1 MKIAAVYCKSVL
13 LLLYSRSTHGDTWE
27 TGSLI
32 PPSSLVAYTNGLY
45 ELCPP
50 KHVGGTAKT
59 LSRAIPTNRWWAN
72 LITCSDVPPPVWPN
86 PYAVRIDTSASSFA
100 TNSTGISLTYPFRSR
115 AYSDSYSNPG
125 AVRFFLHSAEK
136 ELQFSAVEFD
146 NQTIPPY
153 FEVVDWSD
161 AGATVQLRSDA
172 SPNGLMESD
181 IVSGMAYFTVSYLL
195 ATPRLTLSTSIHKI
209 NEKIASPGSVWTDTR
224 FYVETVNGHKWILY
238 SICASSGAIDS
249 SCVLTLAIGSNEN
262 TLIAKHQYNGQLRVA
277 VVNDRAPVAVYDH
290 YEDCIVTGGDVDVTS
305 DSAYTFTWSTSGTCT
320 NGLLQFA
327 HPHQVGSIDTSASA
341 QVTAL
346 LSMKLM
352 STTHGPMSAY
362 VTRGRTKIWSLF
374 EPSSIPITFYSKSRP
389 SASAASAQSLYSRLV
404 ADISATWTIPIDGSY
419 YSNGKLAQ
427 KYASLC
433 LMANDPNV
441 VGTDIT
447 PLRRCLMKLVNV
459 ITPMIANTWKYP
471 IAYDTIYGGL
481 ISSQGI
487 VLNNIDVDYGTT
499 VYNDHHYH
507 YGYWIYT
514 AAVINYLYPT
524 YNRLPELNRMIK
536 LLIRDVA
543 TPNAA
548 DPYFPKYRN
557 FDWFR
562 GHSFSHGVTPLMD
575 GKDQE
580 STSEEINFAY
590 AMYLYGGSIGD
601 LRMEAVG
608 KLLIKVNARALQSYF
623 LMDSDN
629 QVQPAQFI
637 GNKVSGIFFENK
649 LDYATW
655 FSGEKYCIHGI
666 QMIPI
671 TPITDYVRTTNF
683 IREEWNSILSKL
695 PIVTTPELTNPWL
708 SLLYANYARVDKV
721 TALKVLQN
729 VALDDGL
736 SRSWAIYMAA
746 GQGQE

>member
-209 NEKIASPGSVWTDTR
+209 NEKRASPGSVWTDTR
-224 FYVETVNGHKWILY
+224 FYVETVNGYKWILY

-249 SCVLTLAIGSNEN
+249 SCVLTLAIGSNGN
-262 TLIAKHQYNGQLRVA
+262 TLIAKDKYNGQLRVA
-277 VVNDRAPVAVYDH
+277 VVNEGAPVAVYDH